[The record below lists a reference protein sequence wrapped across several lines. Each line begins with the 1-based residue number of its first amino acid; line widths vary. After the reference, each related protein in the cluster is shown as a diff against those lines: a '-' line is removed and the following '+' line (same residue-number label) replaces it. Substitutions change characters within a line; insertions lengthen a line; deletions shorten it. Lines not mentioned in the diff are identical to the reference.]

1 MRWKNAHELF
11 HNAVRAQQCL
21 PAVWTSRPQAIVERC
36 PERACQAAN
45 AERLQATL
53 LFDATVRTTWYGTVG
68 DMLAREILGESVEDF
83 PIALKPSV
91 RIPHRCATGRTNTSC
106 SI

>member
-1 MRWKNAHELF
+1 MRVEHAHQPF
-11 HNAVRAQQCL
+11 DDAVWAQQDL
-21 PAVWTSRPQAIVERC
+21 PTKRTASSQALVKRC
-36 PERACQAAN
+36 PERVCQASD

-83 PIALKPSV
+83 PIAPKPSV